1 MLKYKGY
8 IGGRIEYD
16 DELKLFHG
24 RVIGLKSVI
33 TFQGSTPE
41 EIEQAFKDS
50 VEDYLEMCRE
60 AGEKPEKTY
69 SGNIPLRVDPELHAS
84 LTRKAAMH
92 GLSLNSFITEQ
103 LKKCA

>member
-33 TFQGSTPE
+33 TFQGRTPE

-60 AGEKPEKTY
+60 AGEKPE
-69 SGNIPLRVDPELHAS
+69 IDPELHAS